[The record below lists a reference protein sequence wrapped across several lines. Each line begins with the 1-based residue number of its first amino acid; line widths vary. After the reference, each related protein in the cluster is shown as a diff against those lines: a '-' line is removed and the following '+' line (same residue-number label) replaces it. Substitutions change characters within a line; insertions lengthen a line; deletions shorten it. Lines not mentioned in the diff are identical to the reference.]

1 MKNKNTSSFIDYN
14 CGANV
19 VDMQLISKFNKI
31 FRFLLC
37 IIDIFSKYAWI
48 VPLRDK
54 KDITITNAFH
64 SLESSC
70 KLNKIWVDKSSK
82 FYNRSMKSWLQ
93 DNDIEI

>member
-1 MKNKNTSSFIDYN
+1 MDCSF
-14 CGANV
+14 
-19 VDMQLISKFNKI
+19 
-31 FRFLLC
+31 
-37 IIDIFSKYAWI
+37 
-48 VPLRDK
+48 RDK

-64 SLESSC
+64 NLSESSC